1 MAERRFGLS
10 KQEVVSRAEKMF
22 GPAKAKRTEA
32 ELARLWQSIVDEQT
46 GRHTGSGD
54 SAPPDP
60 VAQPDPAATTP
71 TEAGPE
77 AARKRA
83 QPEAEPTT
91 PPQADAEAEPRPTK
105 SQPEPAAAR
114 DVPTAPGSAA
124 APEPEPTTAQSA
136 DFDGTADDEADDDAD
151 HDEFDIDPHSLVDA
165 PAHQDVLISTIQ
177 EIFPGAT
184 HHPAEEPQQR

>member
-71 TEAGPE
+71 TEAEPE

-114 DVPTAPGSAA
+114 DAPTAPGSAA

-136 DFDGTADDEADDDAD
+136 DFDGTADDDADHDAD